1 MTDPRN
7 WDKELADID
16 KLMAT
21 DRPPSTSNA
30 PAKVGDGV
38 GRAAPVAAPRGAG
51 SVTTRPRDTFGI
63 WLRAL
68 LGILGAAALAN
79 WPYPK
84 ACGSMLYLYLAG
96 VAAVIG
102 IGGYTMRYAWTHRR
116 GVAHVVGLLVL
127 LAGVSLA
134 ALEIL
139 PRVGYAAVT
148 RTWTCPSSTTN

>member
-16 KLMAT
+16 KLMAA
-21 DRPPSTSNA
+21 DRSPATSSPPVKA
-30 PAKVGDGV
+30 GEGAA
-38 GRAAPVAAPRGAG
+38 RAAPVAAPRAAG
-51 SVTTRPRDTFGI
+51 GVTTRPRDTFGI

-68 LGILGAAALAN
+68 LGSLGAAALAY
-79 WPYPK
+79 WPYAK
-84 ACGSMLYLYLAG
+84 SCGSMLYVYLAG

-127 LAGVSLA
+127 LAGLSLA

-139 PRVGYAAVT
+139 PRTGYAAVA
-148 RTWTCPSSTTN
+148 RAWTCPSSPTN